1 VTLDLLVVLD
11 NVEIDATREIAYGSA
26 STVKCAVGGSLTSV
40 ARTER
45 TREEARQ
52 LDEELISTDLGRRH
66 SRRSGLGE

>member
-11 NVEIDATREIAYGSA
+11 NVEIDATLEIAYGSA
-26 STVKCAVGGSLTSV
+26 STMTCAVGGSLTSV

-52 LDEELISTDLGRRH
+52 LDEELISIDLGRR
-66 SRRSGLGE
+66 RFGRSSLGE